1 MVSARRIRRCGYD
14 ADTEPQ
20 LVVANLAHATLV
32 ATSCALHRAHPILG
46 TLRPGWDRAPFARH
60 ELSDSEHL
68 AQLVLLAIDEL
79 AERLDDYAASL
90 DDNAV
95 ADDLLPFGSRRAA
108 DA

>member
-1 MVSARRIRRCGYD
+1 MAPACHLRRSAYD

-20 LVVANLAHATLV
+20 LLVANLAHATLA

-46 TLRPGWDRAPFARH
+46 ALRPGWDRAPFARH

-95 ADDLLPFGSRRAA
+95 ADDILPF
-108 DA
+108 